1 MLRLNASIHPDAE
14 EDDWN
19 ILIDKCSSLC
29 AQWDRIAGFLGL
41 RPSLI
46 ASIRRNNP
54 NDNTGCW
61 NDALLEWIN
70 QNYNTEKFGLPSWRT
85 FLTAV
90 AKVDK
95 LQFKKLAAENQGSY
109 IHLSPFVDSISTV
122 NTLSYDTA
130 KAKIDVSVPM
140 DNSSTES
147 SLNESKG
154 D

>member
-1 MLRLNASIHPDAE
+1 MPTSYAGVSLFILYVQSAEIERLLSEVDDTCFCMYTKSLNDAFLTFFLPFCTE

-19 ILIDKCSSLC
+19 ILIDECSSLC
-29 AQWDRIAGFLGL
+29 ARWDRISGFLGL

-61 NDALLEWIN
+61 NDALLEWIS
-70 QNYNTEKFGLPSWRT
+70 QNYNTEKFGEPSWRS

-95 LQFKKLAAENQGSY
+95 LQCKELAAVHQGSF
-109 IHLSPFVDSISTV
+109 IL
-122 NTLSYDTA
+122 
-130 KAKIDVSVPM
+130 
-140 DNSSTES
+140 
-147 SLNESKG
+147 
-154 D
+154 

>member
-1 MLRLNASIHPDAE
+1 MFFIHHHAE

-19 ILIDKCSSLC
+19 ILIDECSSLC
-29 AQWDRIAGFLGL
+29 AQWDKITGSLGL

-61 NDALLEWIN
+61 NDALLEWIS

-95 LQFKKLAAENQGSY
+95 LQFKKLAAEHQGSFTCP
-109 IHLSPFVDSISTV
+109 HLI
-122 NTLSYDTA
+122 LS
-130 KAKIDVSVPM
+130 
-140 DNSSTES
+140 
-147 SLNESKG
+147 L
-154 D
+154 

>member
-1 MLRLNASIHPDAE
+1 MTPVLVCIANHKNERCLIFFIHFCTE

-19 ILIDKCSSLC
+19 ILIDECSSLC
-29 AQWDRIAGFLGL
+29 SHWDRIAGFLGL

-61 NDALLEWIN
+61 NDALLEWIS
-70 QNYNTEKFGLPSWRT
+70 QNYNTEKFGEPSWRT

-95 LQFKKLAAENQGSY
+95 LQFKKLAAEHQGSY
-109 IHLSPFVDSISTV
+109 TCLHL
-122 NTLSYDTA
+122 L
-130 KAKIDVSVPM
+130 
-140 DNSSTES
+140 
-147 SLNESKG
+147 
-154 D
+154 

>member
-1 MLRLNASIHPDAE
+1 MILSEVDDTCFGTMHTKWQKKIFYHFFFPTIYHTE

-19 ILIDKCSSLC
+19 ILIDECSSLC
-29 AQWDRIAGFLGL
+29 ARWDRISGFLGL

-61 NDALLEWIN
+61 NDALLEWIS
-70 QNYNTEKFGLPSWRT
+70 QNYNTEKFGEPSWRS

-95 LQFKKLAAENQGSY
+95 LQCKKLATNHQGSF
-109 IHLSPFVDSISTV
+109 IL
-122 NTLSYDTA
+122 
-130 KAKIDVSVPM
+130 
-140 DNSSTES
+140 
-147 SLNESKG
+147 
-154 D
+154 